1 MLSYGRCASARIP
14 TTYVTILVVNFIR
27 SLSSA
32 ARKPCALVLAD
43 GTRFEGY
50 SFGADVSKNGEAV
63 FNTGMVGYAENLTD
77 PSGRKDKFGLPHGF
91 ESDKI
96 QVQGLVVGDYC
107 EKESH
112 WDSGSSL
119 GTWLKEEGI
128 PAIEG
133 IDTRALTQKLRDGGS
148 QMSAIEFPGQE
159 TAPLD
164 SV

>member
-1 MLSYGRCASARIP
+1 
-14 TTYVTILVVNFIR
+14 
-27 SLSSA
+27 
-32 ARKPCALVLAD
+32 
-43 GTRFEGY
+43 
-50 SFGADVSKNGEAV
+50 
-63 FNTGMVGYAENLTD
+63 MVGYAENLTD
-77 PSGRKDKFGLPHGF
+77 PSYAGQMLVLTYPIIGNYGVPARGRKDKFGLPHGF

-164 SV
+164 SVCFI